1 MKGKSSAKAHFKVT
15 TKTGKTSAPHAAQ
28 GPAVPPE
35 YAHNL
40 SVANRAS
47 SRAMR
52 VARRGR

>member
-1 MKGKSSAKAHFKVT
+1 MKGKSSAKATFKVSMPRAS
-15 TKTGKTSAPHAAQ
+15 KGVHAAH

-40 SVANRAS
+40 AVANRAS

-52 VARRGR
+52 VASGRHR